1 MYRKQKQKL
10 QFVLISRTLFYIKQ
24 FQDELI
30 DISQWIDEDG
40 HLRTYEFDSIS
51 TILLTNVMN
60 KILE

>member
-1 MYRKQKQKL
+1 
-10 QFVLISRTLFYIKQ
+10 
-24 FQDELI
+24 LI

-60 KILE
+60 KILK